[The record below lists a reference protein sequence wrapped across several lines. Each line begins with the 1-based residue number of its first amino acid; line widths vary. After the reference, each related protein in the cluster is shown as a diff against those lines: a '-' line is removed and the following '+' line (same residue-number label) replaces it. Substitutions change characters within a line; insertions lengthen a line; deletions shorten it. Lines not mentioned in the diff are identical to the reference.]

1 MSALIF
7 YVVRA
12 LWYLMSLLPMKIL
25 YFFSDLLFYLIYYIV
40 GYRRKVVRRN
50 LTNSFPEKSPKEIER
65 LEKRFYHSLC
75 DYFMETMKLYG
86 MTEEQ
91 ARKRIQ
97 FTGLEEVEKA
107 IARGQSVVAYMAHT
121 INWEY
126 ATLIPLWI
134 KDKNAQVGHIY
145 HPLENKHFDDFF
157 KKVRGQYNSENIS
170 MAATL
175 RRIVE
180 LSKQG
185 RQFIIGFI
193 ADQVPTWEA
202 INHWLTFFNQETA
215 VFTGTE
221 KIARRTHSAV
231 FFLKFTREKRGRYTA
246 HFVPMCDDAAQ
257 LPELELTNMY
267 YRLLE
272 ESIKETPHLWLWTHN
287 RWKRT
292 RQGQIEREK
301 RREEGRRLLEQRE
314 RERQQK
320 EKSNV

>member
-1 MSALIF
+1 MSAFIF
-7 YVVRA
+7 YIVRTF
-12 LWYLMSLLPMKIL
+12 WYLMSLLPMKIL
-25 YFFSDLLFYLIYYIV
+25 YFFSDILFYLIYYIV
-40 GYRRKVVRRN
+40 RYRRKVVRKN
-50 LTNSFPEKSPKEIER
+50 LVNSFPEKSQKDIVR

-75 DYFMETMKLYG
+75 DYFIETMKLYG
-86 MTEEQ
+86 MTEEK

-107 IARGQSVVAYMAHT
+107 IGRGQSVVAYMAHT

-126 ATLIPLWI
+126 ATLIPLWM
-134 KDKNAQVGHIY
+134 KDKNVQVGHIY

-157 KKVRGQYNSENIS
+157 KKVRGQHNSENIS

-185 RQFIIGFI
+185 RQFVIGFI

-231 FFLKFTREKRGRYTA
+231 FFLKFTREKRSRYTA
-246 HFVPMCDDAAQ
+246 HFIPMCDDASQ

-272 ESIKETPHLWLWTHN
+272 ESIRETPHLWLWTHN

-301 RREEGRRLLEQRE
+301 RREEGRRMLEQRE

-320 EKSNV
+320 EKGNV